1 MRVHTPLPPGWCLL
15 FSYVLSQLF
24 CFTLW
29 HRNYKKCAMLHSIIL
44 IIDWWGVQCVWWVQS
59 LIYYDCHRCIVCN
72 TMSWLT
78 IKKRNRPRFSS
89 ANTSYALQKGVATSN
104 IPPIEYSFDF
114 LSFSL
119 KHSPLYCRVL
129 GHSISKYIGLFGSSI
144 HISHFDCM
152 SAEYVSVNQ
161 VLTHPMYFQLPW
173 LLPFSH

>member
-1 MRVHTPLPPGWCLL
+1 MRVHTPLLPGWCLL
-15 FSYVLSQLF
+15 FSYVLSQLS

-89 ANTSYALQKGVATSN
+89 ANTSYALQKGVATSK
-104 IPPIEYSFDF
+104 IAPIEF
-114 LSFSL
+114 LRFSL
-119 KHSPLYCRVL
+119 FLVKTFPIILPCSR
-129 GHSISKYIGLFGSSI
+129 SF
-144 HISHFDCM
+144 HFKVHWTFRFQHTHFPFWLH
-152 SAEYVSVNQ
+152 VSWIRQ
-161 VLTHPMYFQLPW
+161 C
-173 LLPFSH
+173 